1 MHVLAYFPKWILRLI
16 YTGTARYS
24 HSQLN
29 VTLLSTWIVKAMLS
43 LREAFC
49 LWRLSSVRRAL

>member
-1 MHVLAYFPKWILRLI
+1 MHVLAYFSKWILRLL
-16 YTGTARYS
+16 YMGTARYGQ
-24 HSQLN
+24 SQLN
-29 VTLLSTWIVKAMLS
+29 ITLLSTRINKAMLS